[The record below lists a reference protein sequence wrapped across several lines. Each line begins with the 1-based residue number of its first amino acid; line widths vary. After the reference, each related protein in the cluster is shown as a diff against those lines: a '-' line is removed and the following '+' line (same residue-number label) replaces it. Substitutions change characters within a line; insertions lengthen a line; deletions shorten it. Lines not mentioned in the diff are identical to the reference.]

1 MNITPR
7 MQSIRDNVNYIAPS
21 VHYNRRAYDKKFEIV
36 AALPDHE
43 LDTLG
48 VNIGGEV
55 VLDVRDDRQD
65 ALASVR
71 FFRRQEG

>member
-21 VHYNRRAYDKKFEIV
+21 VHYQRRKYDKKYEVV
-36 AALPDHE
+36 AALSDYEVRE
-43 LDTLG
+43 LD
-48 VNIGGEV
+48 VNIGGEI
-55 VLDVRDDRQD
+55 VLDVQSDRQS